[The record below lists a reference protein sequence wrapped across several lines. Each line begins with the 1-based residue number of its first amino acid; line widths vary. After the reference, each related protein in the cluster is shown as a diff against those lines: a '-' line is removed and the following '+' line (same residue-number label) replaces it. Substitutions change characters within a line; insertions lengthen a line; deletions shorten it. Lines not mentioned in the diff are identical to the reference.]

1 MNPWFLAHV
10 VAALNTT
17 LRILVSQVQFSHAF
31 SATVTWRHSTTSS
44 PAAVFMVDDEH
55 AACAAGLSQ
64 QHHLPDVCAG
74 ARLALARHI
83 FACCAQ
89 TFEVRN
95 RKYGSAIHDY
105 TLQGLSDNI
114 NSCS

>member
-10 VAALNTT
+10 VAALYTT
-17 LRILVSQVQFSHAF
+17 LLILVSQIQLSHAF

-64 QHHLPDVCAG
+64 QQS
-74 ARLALARHI
+74 LAR
-83 FACCAQ
+83 CMCRRQ
-89 TFEVRN
+89 V
-95 RKYGSAIHDY
+95 GP
-105 TLQGLSDNI
+105 LQGTYLPVVHKS
-114 NSCS
+114 